1 MAVFRA
7 AHAAG
12 GDWRE
17 LVAQISERLDVAA
30 HGDNI
35 GLLYATDYLAR
46 HLGGILTELR
56 QRTGIADWI
65 GTVGIGIGAKLA
77 GEAAVGHF
85 DHPALVAMVGRL
97 PPESF
102 RIFEPVHGVFGA
114 FRRQYGDWLAQAHP
128 LLGIVHGDPRNPLTP
143 SIVADLAEAS
153 GSFLVGGMTS
163 SRAGNFPQV
172 AQRVVEG
179 GFSGALFGTGV
190 GAAMG
195 LAQSCAPIGPVHQIT
210 GSARNLM
217 MEVDGRPALTVLKEE
232 LAPLSE
238 VSLERIGW
246 DCFVG
251 LKDPGGVSTNLM
263 AHGII
268 SVDPD
273 RGWLA
278 LDRMV
283 EIGASMAFMRL
294 SREAAEAD
302 LRTMLGRVTATAQ
315 QKAKG
320 AVYFSSV
327 RRGPQLFGSAERE
340 FAIIGDSLESVPVI
354 GFFCSGEVC
363 HNRIHSF
370 TGVLAVLF

>member
-12 GDWRE
+12 GNWKE
-17 LVAQISERLDVAA
+17 LVAQIAGRLDVAA

-46 HLGGILTELR
+46 HLGEILTELR
-56 QRTGIADWI
+56 QRTGITDWV

-85 DHPALVAMVGRL
+85 DRPALVAMVGRL
-97 PPESF
+97 PPDSF
-102 RIFEPVHGVFGA
+102 RVFEPVHGGFGA
-114 FRRQYGDWLAQAHP
+114 FRHQYGDWLAQAHP
-128 LLGIVHGDPRNPLTP
+128 LLGIVHGDPRNPLAP
-143 SIVADLAEAS
+143 SIVADLADVT

-179 GFSGALFGTGV
+179 GFSGVLFGAGV

-195 LAQSCAPIGPVHQIT
+195 LAQSCAPIGPQHRVT
-210 GSARNLM
+210 GAARNLV
-217 MEVDGRPALTVLKEE
+217 MEVDGRPALAVLKEE

-251 LKDPGGVSTNLM
+251 LEDTVGVGTSLM

-268 SVDPD
+268 GVDPD

-283 EIGASMAFMRL
+283 EIGANMAFMRL

-302 LRTMLGRVTATAQ
+302 LRAMLGRVTRLAQ

-320 AVYFSSV
+320 AVYFSCV
-327 RRGPQLFGSAERE
+327 RRGPQLFGSAEQE
-340 FAIIGDSLESVPVI
+340 FAIIGDSLGAVPVI

-370 TGVLAVLF
+370 TGVLAVFF

>member
-1 MAVFRA
+1 MGVFRA
-7 AHAAG
+7 AQAAG
-12 GDWRE
+12 SDWRQ
-17 LVAQISERLDVAA
+17 LVAQISQRLDVAA

-46 HLGGILTELR
+46 HLGEILTELR
-56 QRTGIADWI
+56 RQTGIADWV

-77 GEAAVGHF
+77 GEAAIGHF
-85 DHPALVAMVGRL
+85 DCPALVAMVGQL
-97 PPESF
+97 PPDSF
-102 RIFEPVHGVFGA
+102 RVFEPIHGNLDA

-128 LLGIVHGDPRNPLTP
+128 LLGVVHGDPRNPLAP
-143 SIVADLAEAS
+143 SIVSDLAEAT

-179 GFSGALFGTGV
+179 GFSGVLFGAGI

-195 LAQSCAPIGPVHQIT
+195 LAQSCAAIGPQHRIT
-210 GSARNLM
+210 GAANNLL
-217 MEVDGRPALTVLKEE
+217 MEVDGRPALALLKEE
-232 LAPLSE
+232 FAPFFD
-238 VSLERIGW
+238 VNLERIGW

-251 LKDPGGVSTNLM
+251 LQDALCHGAGLM

-268 SVDPD
+268 GVDPD

-283 EIGASMAFMRL
+283 EVGATMAFMRL
-294 SREAAEAD
+294 SRSAAEAD
-302 LRTMLGRVTATAQ
+302 LRAMLARVTATAQ

-320 AVYFSSV
+320 AVYFSCV
-327 RRGPQLFGSAERE
+327 HRGPPLFGSAEQE
-340 FAIIGDSLESVPVI
+340 FAIIGDSLGAVPVI
-354 GFFCSGEVC
+354 GFFGSGEVC
-363 HNRIHSF
+363 HDRIHAF
-370 TGVLAVLF
+370 TGVLAVFF

>member
-12 GDWRE
+12 GNWKE
-17 LVAQISERLDVAA
+17 LVAQIAERLDVAA

-46 HLGGILTELR
+46 HLGEILTELR
-56 QRTGIADWI
+56 QRTGIADWV

-85 DHPALVAMVGRL
+85 DRPALVAMVGRL
-97 PPESF
+97 PPDSF
-102 RIFEPVHGVFGA
+102 RVFEPVHGGFGA
-114 FRRQYGDWLAQAHP
+114 FRHQYGDWLAQAHP

-143 SIVADLAEAS
+143 SIVADLAEVT

-172 AQRVVEG
+172 ARRVVEG
-179 GFSGALFGTGV
+179 GFSGVLFGAGV

-195 LAQSCAPIGPVHQIT
+195 LAQSCAPIGPQHRVT
-210 GSARNLM
+210 GAARNLV
-217 MEVDGRPALTVLKEE
+217 MEVDGRPALAVLKEE

-251 LKDPGGVSTNLM
+251 LEDTVGVSTSLM

-268 SVDPD
+268 GVDSD

-283 EIGASMAFMRL
+283 EIGAAMAFMRL

-302 LRTMLGRVTATAQ
+302 LRAMLGRVMTVAQ

-320 AVYFSSV
+320 AVYFSCVS
-327 RRGPQLFGSAERE
+327 RGPQLFGSAERE
-340 FAIIGDSLESVPVI
+340 FAIIGDSLGAVPVI

-370 TGVLAVLF
+370 TGVLAVFF